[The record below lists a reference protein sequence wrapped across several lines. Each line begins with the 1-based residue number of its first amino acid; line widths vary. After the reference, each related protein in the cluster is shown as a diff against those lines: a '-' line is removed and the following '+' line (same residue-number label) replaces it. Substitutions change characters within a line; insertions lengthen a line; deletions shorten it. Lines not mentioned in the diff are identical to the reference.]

1 MELHNN
7 KYNDTLIKIFKKHYL
22 NKIPSNKLLTNFK
35 YEDSSINRYI
45 KLIYTFSNLIIDKTK
60 LICTVL
66 KINRNKQILNYAY
79 VYGLN
84 EKKDINNIY
93 ILNSTSLV
101 SKDGEYRHRLINYDI
116 LLKLQNN
123 KIYNYFYKYLSKE
136 FSNNEFELTF
146 EIFNSIDDELLNKYS
161 KKIKNSNILL
171 NIYLMSWITEIY
183 NIYTNNQEINLNES
197 SNNILFSNKDIQI
210 FTNYIKTNN
219 KDIIELIDILTY
231 YNFKLRLELG
241 QKLIPFNYIELKDY
255 KNIIHHQWKELLIN
269 KTTLNLLYNLNSPCF
284 SLFSNWFL
292 IVNSNKNLF
301 DNDVIFDKLFY
312 SDSIKEILNYLY
324 LAKNNLINLNNEQN
338 NDNKNT
344 ISTLIKKLKMII
356 SSSENNLLMS
366 NVSMCYLSE
375 YSGKTI
381 FDYFNKL
388 ISNNQIDNNIGNLMI
403 DYELFKKYIFEII
416 YSLYCLNI
424 KGIIHGDLHLNNIT
438 FNIQNYNNTQ
448 NNNNYII
455 YNINENNY
463 VNLKN
468 TYLFKHLGCF
478 PCIIDFSRS
487 YIFLKSINEN
497 IIEKEK
503 NKVRNKFIKNE
514 KKRII
519 SELNKIFPN
528 YIKNNYHKIKFLFKN
543 TNFETLFTYFSAYD
557 TFTFITNLLI
567 FIKKI
572 SIHKNITVNEKIINL
587 LNLISKKSYYYLEQI
602 IIEDNYN
609 SNIQHKFPNYLILEE
624 FFKENNNMSITKN
637 MNIVDIFSIYNI
649 DTFYQL
655 KELKTNLYN
664 VIENNIDKI
673 SNLSKKDKEE
683 ILKHFIILK
692 KKYTDELDIEKIINN
707 EYYKV
712 KSNLLVATETI
723 NTSSYN
729 ETTNSLSF
737 NNI

>member
-1 MELHNN
+1 MNIHNN
-7 KYNDTLIKIFKKHYL
+7 KYNDTLIQIFKKNYL
-22 NKIPSNKLLTNFK
+22 NKIPCNKLLNNFK
-35 YEDSSINRYI
+35 YELSSINRYL
-45 KLIYTFSNLIIDKTK
+45 KLIYIFSNLNIDKTK
-60 LICTVL
+60 FICTVL
-66 KINRNKQILNYAY
+66 KISRNKQELNYSY
-79 VYGLN
+79 IYGIVEN
-84 EKKDINNIY
+84 NDITNLY
-93 ILNSTSLV
+93 ILNSTSLI
-101 SKDGEYRHRLINYDI
+101 SKDGEYRHRFINYNI
-116 LLKLQNN
+116 LLELLNN

-136 FSNNEFELTF
+136 YLNNEFELNF
-146 EIFNSIDDELLNKYS
+146 EIFNLIDKELLNKYS

-210 FTNYIKTNN
+210 FTNYIKNN
-219 KDIIELIDILTY
+219 KDINKLINILTY
-231 YNFKLRLELG
+231 YNDKLELELG

-269 KTTLNLLYNLNSPCF
+269 KTTLNLIYNLNSPCF
-284 SLFSNWFL
+284 SLFGNWFL
-292 IVNSNKNLF
+292 IINSNKNLF
-301 DNDVIFDKLFY
+301 DNTVIFDKLFY
-312 SDSIKEILNYLY
+312 SDNIKEILNYLY
-324 LAKNNLINLNNEQN
+324 LAKNNLINLNNEQK

-344 ISTLIKKLKMII
+344 IANLIKKLKLII
-356 SSSENNLLMS
+356 SSSENHLLMS
-366 NVSMCYLSE
+366 NVSMCYISE

-388 ISNNQIDNNIGNLMI
+388 INNKQIDKNIGNLLT
-403 DYELFKKYIFEII
+403 DYESFKKYIFEII

-438 FNIQNYNNTQ
+438 FNIQNYNNNEKD
-448 NNNNYII
+448 NNFVI
-455 YNINENNY
+455 YNINKDNNEN
-463 VNLKN
+463 LCN
-468 TYLFKHLGCF
+468 TYIFRHYGCY

-487 YIFLKSINEN
+487 YIYLKSIHEN

-503 NKVRNKFIKNE
+503 NKVRIKFIKNE

-543 TNFETLFTYFSAYD
+543 TNFDTLFTYFSAYD

-572 SIHKNITVNEKIINL
+572 SINKNINVNEKIINL

-609 SNIQHKFPNYLILEE
+609 INIQHKFPNYLLLEE
-624 FFKENNNMSITKN
+624 FFIENNNLEITKN
-637 MNIVDIFSIYNI
+637 MNIIDIFSIYNI
-649 DTFYQL
+649 DNFYSLVDL
-655 KELKTNLYN
+655 KINLYDI
-664 VIENNIDKI
+664 IENNINKI
-673 SNLSKKDKEE
+673 NGLSKKEQE
-683 ILKHFIILK
+683 NLLKFYSILK

-712 KSNLLVATETI
+712 KSNLLIATETI

>member
-1 MELHNN
+1 MSLHNN
-7 KYNDTLIKIFKKHYL
+7 KYNDILIKIFKKKYL
-22 NKIPSNKLLTNFK
+22 NKIPSNKLLNNFK
-35 YEDSSINRYI
+35 YELSSINRYL
-45 KLIYTFSNLIIDKTK
+45 KLIYIFSNLNIHKTNF
-60 LICTVL
+60 ICTVL
-66 KINRNKQILNYAY
+66 KISRNKQQINYAY
-79 VYGLN
+79 IYGLVEN
-84 EKKDINNIY
+84 NDIRNLY
-93 ILNSTSLV
+93 ILNSTSLI
-101 SKDGEYRHRLINYDI
+101 SKDGEYRHRFIDYNM
-116 LLKLQNN
+116 LLELQNN
-123 KIYNYFYKYLSKE
+123 KIYNHFYKYLSNE
-136 FSNNEFELTF
+136 YLNNEFELNI
-146 EIFNSIDDELLNKYS
+146 EIFNLLDNDILDKYS

-171 NIYLMSWITEIY
+171 NIYLISWITEIY
-183 NIYTNNQEINLNES
+183 NIYTNDQEINLNES

-210 FTNYIKTNN
+210 FTNYIKNN
-219 KDIIELIDILTY
+219 KDINKLIDRFTF
-231 YNFKLRLELG
+231 YNYKLELELG

-269 KTTLNLLYNLNSPCF
+269 KTTINLIYNLNSPCF
-284 SLFSNWFL
+284 SLFGNWFL
-292 IVNSNKNLF
+292 IINSNKNLF
-301 DNDVIFDKLFY
+301 DNPAIFDKLFY

-324 LAKNNLINLNNEQN
+324 LAKNNLINLNNEQK
-338 NDNKNT
+338 NDSKNT
-344 ISTLIKKLKMII
+344 ITNLIKKLKLII

-366 NVSMCYLSE
+366 NVSMCYISE

-388 ISNNQIDNNIGNLMI
+388 INSKQIDKNIGNLLS

-438 FNIQNYNNTQ
+438 FNIQNYNN
-448 NNNNYII
+448 NEKDNNYVI
-455 YNINENNY
+455 YNINKDNYEN
-463 VNLKN
+463 LSN
-468 TYLFKHLGCF
+468 TYTFRHYGCY

-487 YIFLKSINEN
+487 YIYLKSIHEN

-503 NKVRNKFIKNE
+503 NKIRNKFIKNE

-519 SELNKIFPN
+519 CELNKIFPN

-543 TNFETLFTYFSAYD
+543 TNFDILFTYFSAYD

-572 SIHKNITVNEKIINL
+572 SIQKNINVNEKIINL

-602 IIEDNYN
+602 IIEENYN
-609 SNIQHKFPNYLILEE
+609 SNIQHKFPNYLLLEE
-624 FFKENNNMSITKN
+624 FFTENNNIEISKK
-637 MNIVDIFSIYNI
+637 MNIIDIFSIYNI
-649 DTFYQL
+649 DVFYPL
-655 KELKTNLYN
+655 KDLKINLYDT
-664 VIENNIDKI
+664 IENNIDNIKD
-673 SNLSKKDKEE
+673 LSKKEKDN
-683 ILKHFIILK
+683 ILKFYSILK
-692 KKYTDELDIEKIINN
+692 KKYNEELDIEKIINN